1 MTQGSYDTSAD
12 YKIYMGS
19 IPASLDE
26 AKIRS
31 ICEAFGMLRTFTL
44 AKDHTNPSKHKGFAF
59 FEYVDEK
66 VTDKAVKALNGLEFG
81 DKKLKVQRA
90 AFGPKVGAS
99 KPKAAA
105 QNAGPVGFLNNVPSE
120 KRIPIPGFAMT
131 PSRVV
136 QFLNMLTPEDL
147 IDNEEYEAI
156 REDILNV
163 CNTFGEVVDIKIPR
177 PDPVTGECSAAVG
190 KVFVKF
196 SHVVAAKQVRYRLAG
211 RRFNRRLVVTSFY
224 PEEYFDKGELNLR

>member
-1 MTQGSYDTSAD
+1 
-12 YKIYMGS
+12 
-19 IPASLDE
+19 
-26 AKIRS
+26 
-31 ICEAFGMLRTFTL
+31 MLRSFNL
-44 AKDHTNPSKHKGFAF
+44 IKDPENPSKHKGFAF

-90 AFGPKVGAS
+90 TLGPKPQHA
-99 KPKAAA
+99 PKAKASSPA
-105 QNAGPVGFLNNVPSE
+105 IIGFLNNVPSE
-120 KRIPIPGFAMT
+120 KRIPIPGFSMT

-136 QFLNMLTPEDL
+136 QFLNIVTAEDL
-147 IDNEEYEAI
+147 MDDEEFESV

-177 PDPVTGECSAAVG
+177 PDLETGLTSAAVG

-196 SHVVAAKQVRYRLAG
+196 SHVVAAKQARYRLSG
-211 RRFNRRLVVTSFY
+211 RRFNRRLVVASFY
-224 PEEYFDKGELNLR
+224 PEDYFDQGELNLR